1 MYKSMLEF
9 RFLSF
14 ISNEL
19 NNTAYNYLLM
29 NMEVLCDIC
38 MLIFFVMNE
47 DPFMM
52 ASLQLWISFLDCG
65 RICAQL
71 SFVFLLFNY

>member
-1 MYKSMLEF
+1 
-9 RFLSF
+9 
-14 ISNEL
+14 
-19 NNTAYNYLLM
+19 M

-65 RICAQL
+65 RVCAQL